1 MKTMNDTELDEILD
15 SWTTPQAPASLRE
28 RMQTGFSD
36 AMERETIPIAR
47 MSWKTAFAR
56 RARKGLLA
64 VAVVALGAFVLVV
77 TQAIP
82 QTLRLVSPPVQVPYV
97 VDSEFVQYASDGA
110 PVVVMHTTSY
120 SQDGK
125 EVLLSRT
132 LPGNPIGTAIART
145 YDAGFLHIGPV
156 IHPPWSRFP
165 LEEKERR
172 RALLADPNHIGLLT
186 GCDWP
191 MCWVPQQFYFTG
203 IGDPRTGCAA
213 VGAVGHETILNYPT
227 VAAQRG
233 AFLESKRITLSM
245 APDLGCFA
253 LKETLEERGPDGAF
267 RLVSGKQAL
276 NVTWNP

>member
-1 MKTMNDTELDEILD
+1 MNDTELDEILD
-15 SWTTPQAPASLRE
+15 SWTAPPVPASLHE
-28 RMQTGFSD
+28 RARTGFS
-36 AMERETIPIAR
+36 AAIEQERIPVAR
-47 MSWKTAFAR
+47 VSWKTAFAR

-64 VAVVALGAFVLVV
+64 VAVVALAALVLLVIQGV
-77 TQAIP
+77 A
-82 QTLRLVSPPVQVPYV
+82 QTLRSASPPVQAPYV
-97 VDSEFVQYASDGA
+97 VDSEFVQYGSDGA
-110 PVVVMHTTSY
+110 PVVVMRTTSY

-156 IHPPWSRFP
+156 SYPPWSRFP
-165 LEEKERR
+165 PEEKERR

-253 LKETLEERGPDGAF
+253 LRETLEERGADGAF

-276 NVTWNP
+276 KVTWNP